1 MTTIIRAYRERP
13 ITRPGQVEHVLVGHG
28 IGPYPAHAHIY
39 SKLPKKLRKEWAKE
53 AMPTNFVMTA
63 EQMKAVCGDGV
74 GRMCRDV
81 TEWPAEYDSF
91 VSVEQYD
98 DGSQIELE
106 IALADGAK
114 AQQLILELRMCGFV
128 GGIVTDWESS

>member
-1 MTTIIRAYRERP
+1 
-13 ITRPGQVEHVLVGHG
+13 
-28 IGPYPAHAHIY
+28 
-39 SKLPKKLRKEWAKE
+39 
-53 AMPTNFVMTA
+53 
-63 EQMKAVCGDGV
+63 
-74 GRMCRDV
+74 MCRDV